1 MADDKKSKKS
11 VEPFKETNDPGE
23 LSDEVLDTA
32 AGGAPTV
39 GEITV
44 TKYHDTSNP

>member
-1 MADDKKSKKS
+1 MVDKEVKKS
-11 VEPFKETNDPGE
+11 VEPSKETNDPSE
-23 LSDEVLDTA
+23 LSDEVLDA
-32 AGGAPTV
+32 ATGGANV

>member
-11 VEPFKETNDPGE
+11 VEPSKETNDPSE

-39 GEITV
+39 GDITV
-44 TKYHDTSNP
+44 TMHVDKSNP